1 MRPKRRVHCATAPL
15 YLVVAI
21 LAPSWASAELSSGE
35 TSIRFDLDILSD
47 LGIGIV
53 AVEQSALAIRSG
65 GLGFR
70 VENSSQIAFDAPG
83 GDFEGFE
90 SLALHHAGG
99 FAFTVSGQ
107 TLPFDGVPL
116 TTAAP
121 PYEFALRDA
130 TGARRLLTRSM
141 HASLS
146 PNGSSLH
153 IANADLLIAPELAAL
168 LGRPDLA
175 GSYVGVLDAEFSFEE
190 PVAAAQGAATQQL
203 ACVADFGP
211 PPDVEL
217 IGLSSLTQAVRA
229 GGRVAMAPSADLR
242 NNGPGDV
249 RWSKAIAPD
258 TPVGVHPFLALH
270 FYRLA
275 GGVLEQIG
283 RSDLK
288 HAFNAV
294 NSNCACP
301 SGSVL
306 YVGCEDTYGVNTNL
320 NRHHLAPREEVNTL
334 TRAWVSLGSHFDATP
349 VDDFRDHEAI
359 DHDDF
364 EHRLTV
370 SESDLQTAGADYFIE
385 AWYLAER
392 DTNLLNSLG
401 HRAVVPTF
409 GGSTWSFP
417 TAASLAPGSVLDEF
431 VDAGNPPAGAA
442 SVLVDTGEGRVQLA
456 VATSD
461 LGGGVF
467 HYEYA
472 LMNFDVERQI
482 RSFTVNRIANQ
493 TVSNAGFGDT
503 DDAAGNDWMVAI
515 DSASITWTAPP
526 GNALDWGTLYNF
538 RFDVDGA
545 PVVST
550 AQIEPLDPGSPGA
563 FPLTTLAPAA
573 ANVPALPVAWLM
585 LLFGLF
591 LLVGWWAAAH
601 RPSAWRDAR
610 GC

>member
-1 MRPKRRVHCATAPL
+1 MDPEQRLRRAFARL
-15 YLVVAI
+15 FLIVAI
-21 LAPSWASAELSSGE
+21 LAPTLASADLNSGE

-53 AVEQSALAIRSG
+53 AVEQTAPPMRSG

-70 VENSSQIAFDAPG
+70 VEASSEIAFEAPG

-90 SLALHHAGG
+90 NIELRHAGG
-99 FAFTVSGQ
+99 FALVVSEQ
-107 TLPFDGVPL
+107 TLEFDGVRL
-116 TTAAP
+116 TAAASP
-121 PYEFALRDA
+121 SDFALRDA
-130 TGARRLLTRSM
+130 SGTVRLLARSM
-141 HASLS
+141 HARLS
-146 PNGSSLH
+146 PDGSSLH
-153 IANADLLIAPELAAL
+153 IANADLLIAPEFAAL

-175 GSYVGVLDAEFSFEE
+175 GSYVGVLDAEFNFET
-190 PVAAAQGAATQQL
+190 AGSAAQATANLQQ

-217 IGLSSLTQAVRA
+217 IGLDNLTQAVRS
-229 GGRVAMAPSADLR
+229 GGLVAMAPSADLR

-258 TPVGVHPFLALH
+258 SPLGAHPFLALH
-270 FYRLA
+270 FYRRV

-294 NSNCACP
+294 NSNCSCL
-301 SGSVL
+301 SGNVL

-320 NRHHLAPREEVNTL
+320 NRHHLAPREEINAS
-334 TRAWVSLGSHFDATP
+334 TRAWVSLGSHFDGTP
-349 VDDFRDHEAI
+349 VDDFRDHEAA

-370 SESDLQTAGADYFIE
+370 SESDLQTVGADYFME
-385 AWYLAER
+385 GWYLAER
-392 DTNLLNSLG
+392 DADLLNSLG
-401 HRAVVPTF
+401 HREVAPTF
-409 GGSTWSFP
+409 GGSTWTFP
-417 TAASLAPGSVLDEF
+417 PVDSLETGSVLDEF
-431 VDAGNPPAGAA
+431 VDGNNPPPGAA
-442 SVLVDTGEGRVQLA
+442 SELVDTGEGRVQLA
-456 VATSD
+456 VATTD

-472 LMNFDVERQI
+472 LMNFDFERQI
-482 RSFTVNRIANQ
+482 RSFTVNRIASQ
-493 TVSNAGFGDT
+493 TVNNADFGDV
-503 DDAAGNDWMVAI
+503 DDDAGNDWTVAI
-515 DSASITWTAPP
+515 DSASITWSAPP

-538 RFDVDGA
+538 RFDIDGA
-545 PVVST
+545 PIVSA

-573 ANVPALPVAWLM
+573 ANVPTLPAAWLA

-591 LLVGWWAAAH
+591 LLAGWWLAAH
-601 RPSAWRDAR
+601 RASA
-610 GC
+610 